1 MDRLIFIERIQAY
14 SPLRPACKSA
24 LAEALARRM
33 APERMTLPAAL
44 GRDRQL
50 LMVASGIA
58 RVYVETDD
66 GRDVTRYFV
75 RAEDFVMANF
85 DGERAAVERVEAV
98 TDLTYVTLG
107 YARFETLLGH
117 YPELSIFY
125 AQALRERGLR
135 NRDRVA
141 RRCRGDEFAT
151 YESFLN
157 AYPGLELEVPT
168 AHIASYLGMTP
179 NEYMRVRQRYRERAV
194 M

>member
-1 MDRLIFIERIQAY
+1 MDRLIFLERIQAY
-14 SPLRPACKSA
+14 SPLSHACKDALSA
-24 LAEALARRM
+24 GLARRM
-33 APERMTLPAAL
+33 APEQTRLPVAV
-44 GRDRQL
+44 GPTRQL

-58 RVYVETDD
+58 RVFVETDD

-75 RAEDFVMANF
+75 RAEDFVLANF

-98 TDLTYVTLG
+98 TDLTYVTID
-107 YARFETLLGH
+107 YARFEDLLAR
-117 YPELSIFY
+117 YPELSVFF

-135 NRDRVA
+135 QRDSAA
-141 RRCRGDEFAT
+141 RRLRGDEFET
-151 YESFLN
+151 YASFLS

-179 NEYMRVRQRYRERAV
+179 NEYMRLRQRYRERAV